1 MLAFEAAMTLVS
13 LFFDNANVNESTSNL
28 DNMFDEGDTNG
39 GNPGNNSKS
48 APCSTPSCCCCDGKL
63 HETVA

>member
-1 MLAFEAAMTLVS
+1 MLAFELAMLLVLLL
-13 LFFDNANVNESTSNL
+13 LFNNAIVNESTSNL
-28 DNMFDEGDTNG
+28 DRMFDDGDTNG

-48 APCSTPSCCCCDGKL
+48 APCATPSCCDDGKL